1 MNFSISPRV
10 EDFRSRVGTFVEK
23 HVMPL
28 EADKGSYDT
37 HENIRLD
44 LLEQLRIKARAE
56 CLWCLQ
62 LKPETGGQGLGVAD
76 AMARLHVVNPEDIGL
91 NDFGKP
97 WNYFEREIGRWSRQ
111 YTESSSN
118 RIAALDEI
126 LCLASREPAA

>member
-1 MNFSISPRV
+1 MK
-10 EDFRSRVGTFVEK
+10 TFVSIC
-23 HVMPL
+23 L
-28 EADKGSYDT
+28 NNCG
-37 HENIRLD
+37 
-44 LLEQLRIKARAE
+44 LRRAE
-56 CLWCLQ
+56 CLWFLQ

-97 WNYFEREIGRWSRQ
+97 WNYFERQIGRWSRQ